1 MARLQLQSA
10 VRNPLNTIFGVDANV
25 AVLRELVR
33 HGGALASAEIVAR
46 SGASKSS
53 VRLGLIALA
62 AFGLVTSEGTRTTRL
77 HRFNRDNCLGPA
89 IEALFQAE
97 AQRYALI
104 LEAIR
109 EAAAGQTSEILSLCL
124 YGSVAEGHD
133 RPDSD
138 LDILVV
144 VGRSD
149 IETVLQSVRENLREP
164 AERLGFVPNV
174 LGLSSADL
182 ERLKRERDPWWQGVE
197 DNVVVLSG
205 RHPDGLTR
213 TKAG

>member
-10 VRNPLNTIFGVDANV
+10 LRNPLNTIFGVDANV

-53 VRLGLIALA
+53 VRLGLIALE

-89 IEALFQAE
+89 IEALFDAE
-97 AQRYALI
+97 TQRFSLI
-104 LEAIR
+104 LETIR
-109 EAAAGQTSEILSLCL
+109 EAPADQASEVLSLCL
-124 YGSVAEGHD
+124 YGSVAAGRD
-133 RPDSD
+133 RLDSD

-144 VGRSD
+144 SSRTY
-149 IETVLQSVRENLREP
+149 IESVLQAMRDNLREP
-164 AERLGFVPNV
+164 AERLAFVPNV
-174 LGLSSADL
+174 VGLTGADL
-182 ERLKRERDPWWQGVE
+182 ERLKRERDPWWQGLK
-197 DNVVVLSG
+197 DNLIVLSG
-205 RHPDGLTR
+205 RHPDDLTR